1 MDAKV
6 KSVKNKTID
15 FDINTKEGKAYLNK
29 CIIDNDVLKEYKK
42 KDIINKT
49 INGDTFDVLKKIEK
63 NITDLMIVDPPYNI
77 SKNYHGYKFKDRDN
91 LSYDKYTH
99 LWVESIIPILK
110 ENATIYVC
118 CDWKSSLVIGNVLE

>member
-15 FDINTKEGKAYLNK
+15 FDINTKEGKVYLNK
-29 CIIDNDVLKEYKK
+29 CIIDNDALKEYKK

-118 CDWKSSLVIGNVLE
+118 CDW